1 MLAGDEHLVLKPFKP
16 LQLNLIFVSK
26 ERKSVP
32 TNIRLGL
39 GGDKPKCFTLSFHL
53 SSAVAGMAKMLL
65 STLDPTNIRLG

>member
-1 MLAGDEHLVLKPFKP
+1 MLKPFKP

-39 GGDKPKCFTLSFHL
+39 GGDKPKCFALSFHL
-53 SSAVAGMAKMLL
+53 SSTVAGLAKIVP